1 MTSARSTASSG
12 WIWGTGPTAVA
23 LKQSNGW
30 TRGVL
35 ANHLWS
41 FAVNT
46 ESSYD
51 WENEQ

>member
-1 MTSARSTASSG
+1 MTSARSTTASG